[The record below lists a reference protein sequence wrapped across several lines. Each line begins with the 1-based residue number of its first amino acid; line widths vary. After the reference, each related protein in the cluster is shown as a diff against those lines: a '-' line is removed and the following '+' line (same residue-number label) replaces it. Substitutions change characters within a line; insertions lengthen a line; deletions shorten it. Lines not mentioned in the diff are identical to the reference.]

1 MSVRLNEDELNEI
14 RTRVYELRLEH
25 RDLDHAIEQ
34 LIAMGAFE
42 ELKIKRMKKRKLQ
55 LRDVI
60 ARLEDTLIPDI
71 LA

>member
-1 MSVRLNEDELNEI
+1 MSVRLTEDELNDI
-14 RTRVYELRLEH
+14 RLRLYELRLEH
-25 RDLDHAIEQ
+25 RDLDDAIEH
-34 LIAMGAFE
+34 LIAMGTFQ

-55 LRDVI
+55 LRDTI

>member
-1 MSVRLNEDELNEI
+1 MSERLTEDELNAI
-14 RTRVYELRLEH
+14 RKHVYELRLEH
-25 RDLDHAIEQ
+25 RDLDEAIEQ
-34 LIAMGAFE
+34 LIALGTFE

-55 LRDVI
+55 LRDTI